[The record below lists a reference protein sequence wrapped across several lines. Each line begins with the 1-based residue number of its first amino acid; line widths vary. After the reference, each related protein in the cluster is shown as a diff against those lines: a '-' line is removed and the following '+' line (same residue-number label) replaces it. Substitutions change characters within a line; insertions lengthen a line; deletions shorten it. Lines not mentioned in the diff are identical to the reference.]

1 MQKETFTGEVNGKQ
15 FFSRKEMEEYISQ
28 CIKNNKPITSIS
40 YKNEIRYDNSDT
52 HTTAQCESDQVC
64 TELKKRIKPCI
75 QTLINNLSWPGKN
88 ESYDTV
94 YKYIVPFVIEDCI
107 TDDPSHNKTM
117 IDDCHK
123 KLIQRMEWMEY
134 NIFQN
139 IEDYNIDSAIDF
151 LNEISHK
158 MTQKENWCKTRMQ
171 NLKSIINACK
181 EPGIFEELNRDIIN
195 ITKLKDLID
204 IYDEVGGYC
213 ASMVDIIS
221 EKIDRLSKQNFVDR
235 IF

>member
-15 FFSRKEMEEYISQ
+15 FSSRKEMEEYISQ

-40 YKNEIRYDNSDT
+40 YKNEIRCDNSDT
-52 HTTAQCESDQVC
+52 HNVAHCESDQVC
-64 TELKKRIKPCI
+64 TKPEKPNI
-75 QTLINNLSWPGKN
+75 QTLLNHFEWPGKN
-88 ESYDTV
+88 ESYNTV
-94 YKYIVPFVIEDCI
+94 YKYIVPFVIEECI
-107 TDDPSHNKTM
+107 TDEPSHNGTM

-123 KLIQRMEWMEY
+123 KLIQRMEWMEH

-139 IEDYNIDSAIDF
+139 IEDYDINSVIDF
-151 LNEISHK
+151 LNEVSHK

-171 NLKSIINACK
+171 NLNSIINACK
-181 EPGIFEELNRDIIN
+181 EPDIFEELNRNIIN
-195 ITKLKDLID
+195 ITKLNALIS
-204 IYDEVGGYC
+204 IYDKVGGYC

-221 EKIDRLSKQNFVDR
+221 EKIDRLSKRNCFER